1 MVETLRLA
9 TLKSYGVLDTPAE
22 AAFDAIAFE
31 AARALHVP
39 SAVVSFIDED
49 RQWYKARF
57 GVEASFVPR
66 AISFCTHILDSD
78 DVTVVADTR
87 KDARFL
93 ANPFV
98 IGEPHIRFYAAA
110 PIKALNRQRVGTVC
124 VFDTEPRSGTSDR
137 ERRHLS
143 ALAARTVELLEQ
155 RRWAERS
162 RAAAM
167 AAPRAAV
174 VAQVGR

>member
-1 MVETLRLA
+1 MIETLRLS
-9 TLKSYGVLDTPAE
+9 TLKSYGILDTPAE

-49 RQWYKARF
+49 RQWYKAKV
-57 GVEASFVPR
+57 GIDGAFVPR

-78 DVTVVADTR
+78 EVTVVADAQLDPR
-87 KDARFL
+87 FAR
-93 ANPFV
+93 NPFV
-98 IGEPHIRFYAAA
+98 TGAPHIRFYAAA
-110 PIKALNRQRVGTVC
+110 PIKALNRQRVGTIC
-124 VFDTEPRSGTSDR
+124 VFDTTPRAGTTDR

-155 RRWAERS
+155 RRWANPRCRPAVPQPSFLARS
-162 RAAAM
+162 S
-167 AAPRAAV
+167 
-174 VAQVGR
+174 